1 MTPLHWAVERG
12 HIQIIKLLLDNGA
25 SVYSKNKFDKTVFDI
40 AEDNDRL
47 DIINILNVSNF

>member
-40 AEDNDRL
+40 AEDNNRL